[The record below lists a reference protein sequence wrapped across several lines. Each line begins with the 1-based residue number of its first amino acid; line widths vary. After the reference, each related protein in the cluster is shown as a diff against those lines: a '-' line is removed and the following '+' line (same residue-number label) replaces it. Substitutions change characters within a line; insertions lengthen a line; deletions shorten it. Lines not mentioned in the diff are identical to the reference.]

1 MKDQKLRKNDAIY
14 LAIAFL
20 IVIYFLVLYP
30 ITTENIKEKDLP
42 NKKVKIYH
50 INLNDGTE
58 IDVYNVGMRPSNVP
72 LREIGITIFILLAVL
87 LYVTTTYLKKRQ
99 LK

>member
-1 MKDQKLRKNDAIY
+1 MIDQKLRKNDAIY

-20 IVIYFLVLYP
+20 TVIYFLVSYP
-30 ITTENIKEKDLP
+30 VTTENIKEKDLF

-58 IDVYNVGMRPSNVP
+58 IDVYNVGVRPSNVP
-72 LREIGITIFILLAVL
+72 IREIGITIFILLAVL
-87 LYVTTTYLKKRQ
+87 LYVTTTYLKKGQ
-99 LK
+99 SK

>member
-1 MKDQKLRKNDAIY
+1 MIDQKLRKNDAIY

-20 IVIYFLVLYP
+20 TVIYFLVSNP

-42 NKKVKIYH
+42 NKKVNIHH
-50 INLNDGTE
+50 INLDDGTE

-72 LREIGITIFILLAVL
+72 IREIGITIFILLAVL
-87 LYVTTTYLKKRQ
+87 LYVATTYLKKRQ
-99 LK
+99 LR